1 MTLDNLSGETV
12 ITVHN
17 QAGQQIFRQQLDLS
31 GRVAVRLPVAQQ
43 PSGIYYWEVRSGTDS
58 LSGKLIKRVTGTA
71 DMRKIDMHTHILPE
85 KLPNFAEKFG
95 LQGFYSPCTRAGGVC
110 QYDEGGRFLPGNS
123 QKLLGSRGENCGS
136 TSYSAR
142 RCKLSAPFP

>member
-1 MTLDNLSGETV
+1 MDALAAVQKALAYTPSSADQPSLAGIRAVVTPNPARAEALMTLDNLSGETI

-58 LSGKLIKRVTGTA
+58 LSGKLIK
-71 DMRKIDMHTHILPE
+71 E
-85 KLPNFAEKFG
+85 
-95 LQGFYSPCTRAGGVC
+95 
-110 QYDEGGRFLPGNS
+110 
-123 QKLLGSRGENCGS
+123 
-136 TSYSAR
+136 
-142 RCKLSAPFP
+142 

>member
-58 LSGKLIKRVTGTA
+58 LSGKLIK
-71 DMRKIDMHTHILPE
+71 E
-85 KLPNFAEKFG
+85 
-95 LQGFYSPCTRAGGVC
+95 
-110 QYDEGGRFLPGNS
+110 
-123 QKLLGSRGENCGS
+123 
-136 TSYSAR
+136 
-142 RCKLSAPFP
+142 